1 MSSIHNLRAI
11 AAPIAGSEVL
21 AGSDPA
27 GAPAIAAPQASPGTR
42 VFRNTFVQLLGRV
55 VSLLL
60 SVVTSVLLARYL
72 GRGRLG
78 EYGALYAYLGLYTW
92 LASFGLEQI
101 LAREAS
107 QRRLQAGSIFFTG
120 SVVGICLAFAGTGF
134 ALLLAPWFGFSHG
147 MRLLLLFAAVDIMLL
162 PSMSFASIVFQVDLR
177 QWYPVGFGLFRQ
189 TLWLLAVIL
198 LARGGAGFF
207 WVIALRTMV
216 AVLTAL
222 LTLPFCWQKK
232 FLPRPVRFSWSE
244 ARQLLRYGLPVALSA
259 VAVGVYHRIDQV
271 MLHKMT
277 GDVTLGPYVV
287 AVQMAELF
295 SALPVALMSS
305 LFPILSRTAHQE
317 EQFRH
322 YLGVSYRFLM
332 AVVFFVCAI
341 LIPIAAPLVNLFYGK
356 EFQSSAGLLIVL
368 IWSEVPVFF
377 GVVLTSAVM
386 AKGLQR
392 YLPVSTAVGA
402 LMNIVLNFL
411 FIPRWGALGSSW
423 ATVMSYTVAALF
435 FIAFRP
441 TRSLTLQG
449 VRLALRPLALVL
461 GITVVLQFLPW
472 VFWWKFVAA
481 CACYVAGAWAM
492 GIVLHSELRR
502 VWELIRSNSLLF
514 GCNQPL
520 AISYPLRKAPGDRKD

>member
-1 MSSIHNLRAI
+1 
-11 AAPIAGSEVL
+11 
-21 AGSDPA
+21 
-27 GAPAIAAPQASPGTR
+27 
-42 VFRNTFVQLLGRV
+42 
-55 VSLLL
+55 
-60 SVVTSVLLARYL
+60 
-72 GRGRLG
+72 
-78 EYGALYAYLGLYTW
+78 
-92 LASFGLEQI
+92 
-101 LAREAS
+101 
-107 QRRLQAGSIFFTG
+107 
-120 SVVGICLAFAGTGF
+120 
-134 ALLLAPWFGFSHG
+134 
-147 MRLLLLFAAVDIMLL
+147 
-162 PSMSFASIVFQVDLR
+162 
-177 QWYPVGFGLFRQ
+177 
-189 TLWLLAVIL
+189 
-198 LARGGAGFF
+198 
-207 WVIALRTMV
+207 
-216 AVLTAL
+216 
-222 LTLPFCWQKK
+222 
-232 FLPRPVRFSWSE
+232 
-244 ARQLLRYGLPVALSA
+244 VALSA

-277 GDVTLGPYVV
+277 GDITLGPYVV

-341 LIPIAAPLVNLFYGK
+341 LIPITAPLVNLFYGK

-423 ATVMSYTVAALF
+423 ATVMSYTGAALF

>member
-1 MSSIHNLRAI
+1 M
-11 AAPIAGSEVL
+11 
-21 AGSDPA
+21 PA
-27 GAPAIAAPQASPGTR
+27 VAAPQTSPGTR

-189 TLWLLAVIL
+189 ALWLLAVIL

-207 WVIALRTMV
+207 WVIVLRTMV

-244 ARQLLRYGLPVALSA
+244 ARQLLRYGFPVALSA

-356 EFQSSAGLLIVL
+356 EFQSSAGLLVVL
-368 IWSEVPVFF
+368 IWSEAPLFF
-377 GVVLTSAVM
+377 GVALCNGLI
-386 AKGLQR
+386 AKNLQWFS
-392 YLPVSTAVGA
+392 PVSTMVGA
-402 LMNIVLNFL
+402 ALNVVLNL
-411 FIPRWGALGSSW
+411 VLIPRSGALGASW
-423 ATVMSYTVAALF
+423 ATLISEAAAAVFVFLC
-435 FIAFRP
+435 FRP
-441 TRSLTLQG
+441 TRRYVVQG
-449 VRLALRPLALVL
+449 LRIALAPFLLAL
-461 GITVVLQFLPW
+461 GITIVLGFLSW
-472 VFWWKFVAA
+472 AFWWKFVIA
-481 CACYVAGAWAM
+481 CLAYAGGAWLTGA
-492 GIVLHSELRR
+492 VRRSEISRARDLS
-502 VWELIRSNSLLF
+502 RSLF
-514 GCNQPL
+514 
-520 AISYPLRKAPGDRKD
+520 AFTRA